1 MQEGAI
7 NRRLIRTGSVVANGT
22 ALTPNNGCSDK
33 LMSYTNKGEK
43 GRSVL
48 LPKPTSD
55 LVRSLH
61 VGIRGTCAK

>member
-1 MQEGAI
+1 MGLLQVLFDQ
-7 NRRLIRTGSVVANGT
+7 LIVSVAANGNT
-22 ALTPNNGCSDK
+22 LTSNKGCFDK
-33 LMSYTNKGEK
+33 LMTYTNKGEK

-61 VGIRGTCAK
+61 VGIRGTCAE